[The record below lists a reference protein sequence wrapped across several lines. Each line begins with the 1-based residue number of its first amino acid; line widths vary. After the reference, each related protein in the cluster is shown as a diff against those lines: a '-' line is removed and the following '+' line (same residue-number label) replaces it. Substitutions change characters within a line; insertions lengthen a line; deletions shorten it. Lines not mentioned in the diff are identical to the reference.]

1 VTLLAIVLTV
11 LALSLLA
18 ASPAAAA
25 RSEFFGIVQGQLDD
39 GDLQGMRAA
48 RVRSERFEF
57 GWRAVE
63 PTQGSYRWGPLDGS
77 IGALASHGI
86 RPTPF
91 VFGSPR
97 WVAPKPAIPPIDS
110 AAHEAAWRTF
120 LRAAVARY
128 GPGGS
133 YWANEYPQRY
143 PGATR
148 LPIQSW
154 QVWNEPNLRKYFD
167 PEGSD
172 QQTAQKY
179 ARLLRISHDAIKSQD
194 PQAEIV
200 LAGNP
205 GYPPSG
211 GLRAWDFLDALY
223 RVGGVKSYFDVAAL
237 HPYSG
242 NVNGLRT
249 QIQKFRAVMKKR
261 GDQETPLWLTEFGW
275 GSAPPDRFG
284 INQGIQGQERLL
296 REAFTLILQN
306 RKAWRVEHLFWFLWR
321 DPAPDSAFA
330 HRCSFC
336 GSAGLLRYNRTGKPA
351 YDTFRGFT
359 AETTPPQASIT
370 LGPSQGGVTNDPTP
384 TFKFASNEAGSTFVC
399 RVDARAFQDCR
410 SPHRV
415 PQLADGAHTFYVK
428 AIDAPGNE
436 SVARSRSFTV
446 DTTAPATTITS
457 GPSGSTA
464 DSTPSFSFG
473 SSEPGSTFQCR
484 FDSQAFAPCS
494 GPGNSHTP
502 STPLPGGNHSFAV
515 RATDRAENTDPTP
528 AKRTFSVATP

>member
-1 VTLLAIVLTV
+1 LLHAARVDFGTKARDVPPRVAARGLPSRYASARMRTAWGAKQGPRVTRLAIVLTV

-39 GDLQGMRAA
+39 TDRRGMAAQG
-48 RVRSERFEF
+48 VRSERFEL
-57 GWRAVE
+57 GWRAVQ
-63 PTQGSYRWGPLDGS
+63 PTQGTYRWGAVDSSVGPL
-77 IGALASHGI
+77 ARRGI
-86 RPTPF
+86 RPVPF

-110 AAHEAAWRTF
+110 AAHEQAWRTF
-120 LRAAVARY
+120 LRAVVARY
-128 GPGGS
+128 GRGGS
-133 YWANEYPQRY
+133 YWANEYRQRY
-143 PGATR
+143 PSGTP

-154 QVWNEPNLRKYFD
+154 QVWNEPNLKKYFD
-167 PEGSD
+167 PEGTD

-179 ARLLRISHDAIKSQD
+179 ARLLRISRDAIKSQD

-242 NVNGLRT
+242 NVSGLTT
-249 QIQKFRAVMKKR
+249 QLKKFRAVMKKR

-275 GSAPPDRFG
+275 GSDPPDRFG
-284 INQGIQGQERLL
+284 INKGINGQAELL
-296 REAFTLILQN
+296 RESFQLILQN
-306 RKAWRVEHLFWFLWR
+306 RKAWRVERLFWFLWR

-336 GSAGLLRYNRTGKPA
+336 ASAGLLRYNRSRKPA
-351 YDTFRGFT
+351 YHAFRSFS

-370 LGPSQGGVTNDPTP
+370 SGPSQGSVTNDPTP
-384 TFKFASNEAGSTFVC
+384 TFKFASNEPGSTFVC
-399 RVDARAFQDCR
+399 RVDATAFKDCR
-410 SPHRV
+410 SPHTL
-415 PQLADGAHTFYVK
+415 PQLADGAHTFRVM

-446 DTTAPATTITS
+446 
-457 GPSGSTA
+457 
-464 DSTPSFSFG
+464 
-473 SSEPGSTFQCR
+473 
-484 FDSQAFAPCS
+484 
-494 GPGNSHTP
+494 
-502 STPLPGGNHSFAV
+502 
-515 RATDRAENTDPTP
+515 
-528 AKRTFSVATP
+528 ATP